1 MIEEEI
7 RLYRNNLKNS
17 DDRINTEKLYNDF
30 IEKKDFIIN
39 KIRKHML
46 AYCYKNQLN
55 YEKLENIYKVL
66 NEGSNKNPLD
76 SDIFEIFGNDVVY
89 MKMIENIKKDNAVKL

>member
-39 KIRKHML
+39 KRIF
-46 AYCYKNQLN
+46 
-55 YEKLENIYKVL
+55 IYNFV
-66 NEGSNKNPLD
+66 
-76 SDIFEIFGNDVVY
+76 
-89 MKMIENIKKDNAVKL
+89 